1 MFAIGCCGGLIPDA
15 MRIIQKRHESELP
28 AYVFS
33 MNFWIGFV
41 LLVLLGRLAAVIG
54 QSVDWTQALAIGYAG
69 PEFLSRAFA
78 TKPSRSRLLALLPS
92 CAAGGRSSLVYVYR
106 RARPRARW

>member
-1 MFAIGCCGGLIPDA
+1 MTSTWTMFAIGCCGGLIPDA

-41 LLVLLGRLAAVIG
+41 LLVLLGGLAAVIG

-69 PEFLSRAFA
+69 PESLSRAFA
-78 TKPSRSRLLALLPS
+78 TKPITLATAGS
-92 CAAGGRSSLVYVYR
+92 AAVVR
-106 RARPRARW
+106 RWWAF